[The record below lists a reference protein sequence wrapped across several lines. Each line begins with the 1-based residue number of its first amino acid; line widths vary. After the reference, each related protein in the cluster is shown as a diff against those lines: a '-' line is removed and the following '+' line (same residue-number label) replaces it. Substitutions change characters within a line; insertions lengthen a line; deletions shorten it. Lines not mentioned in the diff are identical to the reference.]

1 MGFDSPTVGNNSPV
15 VGNMILSWI
24 AAWKPGA
31 KLGESR
37 KLAREQ
43 LQRIRLNTN
52 LWLWTQPFL
61 VRIPA
66 LFKAEILSE
75 KSENAFFF
83 SEWGQTKFKGWR

>member
-1 MGFDSPTVGNNSPV
+1 MGFDSPTVGTNSPT

-24 AAWKPGA
+24 AAFSGA

-75 KSENAFFF
+75 KSEHAVF
-83 SEWGQTKFKGWR
+83 